1 MHTDILLEDKRMIN
15 PMMMQMMNI
24 MRNPQQVLNSFLQ
37 KVPEE
42 IRNDPNKIIN
52 WMQQSGM
59 VTEEQIRQ
67 VRQMTGR

>member
-1 MHTDILLEDKRMIN
+1 MIN

-42 IRNDPNKIIN
+42 IRNDPNKIIS

>member
-1 MHTDILLEDKRMIN
+1 MIN
-15 PMMMQMMNI
+15 HMMMQMMNI

-42 IRNDPNKIIN
+42 IRNDPNKIIS

>member
-1 MHTDILLEDKRMIN
+1 MHTDILLEVKRMIN

-42 IRNDPNKIIN
+42 IRNDPNKIIS

>member
-1 MHTDILLEDKRMIN
+1 MIN

>member
-1 MHTDILLEDKRMIN
+1 MIN

-24 MRNPQQVLNSFLQ
+24 MRNQQQVLNSFLQ

-42 IRNDPNKIIN
+42 IRNDPNKIIS

>member
-1 MHTDILLEDKRMIN
+1 MIN

-24 MRNPQQVLNSFLQ
+24 MRNPQQMLNSFLQ

-42 IRNDPNKIIN
+42 IRNDPNKIIS